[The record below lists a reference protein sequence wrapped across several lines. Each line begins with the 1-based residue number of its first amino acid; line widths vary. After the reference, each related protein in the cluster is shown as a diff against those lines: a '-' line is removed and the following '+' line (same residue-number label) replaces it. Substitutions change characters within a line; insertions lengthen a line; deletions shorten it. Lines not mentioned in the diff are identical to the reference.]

1 MDSEIFKVIGEEIII
16 LIDKNQTIPQSEG
29 DHLVI
34 WDGKTETGV
43 NVSSGIYFYKINITS
58 VFFLIK

>member
-1 MDSEIFKVIGEEIII
+1 MDSEIFKVIGEEIIT
-16 LIDKNQTIPQSEG
+16 LIDKNQSEG

-43 NVSSGIYFYKINITS
+43 YVSSAIYFYKINITS